1 MPQNRTAGWPARA
14 VDRVQSKLVGLEP
27 ARHRYTVERGLEVST
42 RDGAV
47 LVTDHYAP
55 VGDALGTVLVRS
67 PYGRGV
73 PESLFHGRM
82 LAGRGY
88 HVVVQSV
95 RGTGGSTGQF
105 RPIVQEAS
113 DAQDAVAWLRAQPWF
128 DGRLATLGGSY
139 LGWTQWALL
148 QDPPPELRAC
158 VVLVGPHDF
167 ARAVRGGGA
176 LALADFLGWS
186 AAVEAQAAG
195 GFRGLREM
203 VAARRRTAA
212 ALSRPSSAADAAAA
226 ALNGRGAWFSE
237 WLAHEDLQDPFW
249 DSYRATSVLAGVTV
263 PTLLIGG
270 WRDVFL
276 DQTLEQY
283 AALSAHNPEIGLT
296 VGPWTHLDTA
306 VKAAKVADAEALA
319 WFDCHLGKTGARRDS
334 KVRVYVTGAGEWR
347 NLPSWPPETVDWTL
361 YPSADG
367 SLPETRAEGSGE
379 SRLVEF
385 HYDPADPTPAAGGH
399 HMSPGAGSV
408 DNRELE
414 ARADVITF
422 TSAPL
427 PADVEVF
434 GPARLHLVLPGH
446 HAGSGVFV
454 RVCDVDTRGRSW
466 NISETFRRSDS
477 ATAATDGVAE
487 LDLET
492 SPCAHRFRAGHRIRL
507 QVSGGA
513 YPRYDRNPDA
523 AGYLVDCDLSALHLP
538 IAGTAGMVN

>member
-1 MPQNRTAGWPARA
+1 MPQTRIAGWPART
-14 VDRVQSKLVGLEP
+14 VDRLQSKVVGLEP
-27 ARHRYTVERGLEVST
+27 ARNRYTVERGLEVPT

-67 PYGRGV
+67 PYGRGL

-105 RPIVQEAS
+105 RPIAQETADS
-113 DAQDAVAWLRAQPWF
+113 QDAVAWLRAQPWF

-158 VVLVGPHDF
+158 VIVVGPHDF

-176 LALADFLGWS
+176 VALADFLGWS
-186 AAVEAQAAG
+186 AAVGAQGAG

-203 VAARRRTAA
+203 VSARRRTAA

-226 ALNGRGAWFSE
+226 ALDGRGAWFPE
-237 WLAHEDLQDPFW
+237 WLAHDDLRDPFW
-249 DSYRATSVLAGVTV
+249 DPYRAGSVLAGVTV
-263 PTLLIGG
+263 PTLLVGG

-276 DQTLEQY
+276 EQTMEQY
-283 AALSAHNPEIGLT
+283 FALSGHNPEVGLT

-306 VKAAKVADAEALA
+306 VKSAKVADADALA
-319 WFDCHLGKTGARRDS
+319 WFDCHVGKTGARRDS
-334 KVRVYVTGAGEWR
+334 KVRIYVTGADEWR
-347 NLPSWPPETVDWTL
+347 SLPSWPPKTAEWTL

-367 SLPETRAEGSGE
+367 SLPETRGKG
-379 SRLVEF
+379 LVEF
-385 HYDPADPTPAAGGH
+385 HYDPADPTPAVAGH

-408 DNRELE
+408 DNRKLE
-414 ARADVITF
+414 ERVDVITF

-427 PADVEVF
+427 PGDVEVF
-434 GPARLHLVLPGH
+434 GPARLHLALRDH
-446 HAGSGVFV
+446 HADNGIFV

-466 NISETFRRSDS
+466 NISESFRRSDGGG
-477 ATAATDGVAE
+477 AMVE
-487 LDLET
+487 LDIET
-492 SPCAHRFRAGHRIRL
+492 SPCAHRFRAGHRIRI

-513 YPRYDRNPDA
+513 YPRYDRNPGA
-523 AGYLVDCDLSALHLP
+523 AGYLVDCDLSAIHLP